1 MSILSVCKDTKSR
14 AQDKMNSFIFH
25 AETEYLRHKVA
36 KIRKVERRAK
46 RIPFFFYAETRYLR
60 YAVAKI
66 SIISVK
72 TQNMTAFFLLCFT
85 IFISFWRIF
94 CFLL

>member
-1 MSILSVCKDTKSR
+1 
-14 AQDKMNSFIFH
+14 MNSFIFH

-72 TQNMTAFFLLCFT
+72 TQNMTAFYVSRFLSPFGGYFVFYCNFANL
-85 IFISFWRIF
+85 I
-94 CFLL
+94 